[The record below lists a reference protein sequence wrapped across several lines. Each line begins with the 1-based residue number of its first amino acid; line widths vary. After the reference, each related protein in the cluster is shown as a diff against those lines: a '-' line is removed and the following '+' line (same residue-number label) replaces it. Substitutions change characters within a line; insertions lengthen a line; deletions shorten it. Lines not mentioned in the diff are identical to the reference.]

1 MSKEFKVGLFMVAA
15 IALLYF
21 GFNYLKGIDFFST
34 TDKYYAFYDNVDG
47 LNVSNAVYVNGYIVG
62 RVSDITL
69 IQQKNSRV
77 LVELAVD
84 GDLVLGDSAKSVL
97 HSDFLGNKSIVL
109 EIGDFNNPIL
119 PGDTITGTLDR
130 ELTDILAESAQPI
143 STSLEST
150 ITKLNKLLDN
160 LTSNSAQLDSF
171 FIELRSVPPMIQRSV
186 GLMNNNLDGLSATY
200 NDVGLKLGNT
210 LTRLN
215 PSLQNLEQFTDSLNQ
230 LQLNETVT
238 TLNRTVENL
247 NQAIT
252 KLSNNEGTLGKLI
265 HNDSLYN
272 NMNEAVL
279 SLEQLIHHLNTNP
292 KHFFSPLGKSRRKI
306 ERDLEKQGIEI
317 E

>member
-130 ELTDILAESAQPI
+130 GLTDILAESAQPI